1 MSSAN
6 AVVNALNWVGK
17 ATLGLEVVAL
27 AVVVVLGLAAAWNPR
42 APWVWRLTGRRYRS
56 PSRRSALVAAGVAA
70 VMLVLAL
77 NTIASTQRMARA
89 YRTVK
94 GGMFLSSFV

>member
-42 APWVWRLTGRRYRS
+42 APWVWRLTGRRYS
-56 PSRRSALVAAGVAA
+56 GSRKSALVAAGVAA

-77 NTIASTQRMARA
+77 NTIASTQRLARA

-94 GGMFLSSFV
+94 GGMFLSSLV